1 MEKRSIVM
9 MIGIDNGQ
17 RIKTGISSAM
27 PETMFIRRKSNI
39 HQVSNTLYRIIKVDK
54 IPERGFTQEIEK
66 HRNKKIEKLK
76 I

>member
-1 MEKRSIVM
+1 M

-17 RIKTGISSAM
+17 RIKTGISSEM
-27 PETMFIRRKSNI
+27 PETMCNTRKGNI
-39 HQVSNTLYRIIKVDK
+39 HQASNTLYRIIKVDK
-54 IPERGFTQEIEK
+54 ILERGFTQEIEK

>member
-1 MEKRSIVM
+1 M
-9 MIGIDNGQ
+9 MIEIDNGQ

-27 PETMFIRRKSNI
+27 PEIMSNIRISNI

-54 IPERGFTQEIEK
+54 IPERGYTQEIEK
-66 HRNKKIEKLK
+66 HRNKKVEKLK